1 MVPVGDVVD
10 FWLSLSFFTGE
21 EETVDEESGSSPL
34 VETFHF
40 STLFLLFVTV
50 LRFLLLVNQRI
61 FHLIPV
67 FF

>member
-40 STLFLLFVTV
+40 LLFFF
-50 LRFLLLVNQRI
+50 FLSLC
-61 FHLIPV
+61 
-67 FF
+67 